1 MCFSLKLTNIDK
13 NILEVWNVF
22 FKGFGRLN
30 YEMKLHIVEN
40 IFASNKRLNQNILLS
55 RNVFYRLSIEIMTP

>member
-1 MCFSLKLTNIDK
+1 MCFSLKLTHVYINN

-30 YEMKLHIVEN
+30 YEMKLHIVDN
-40 IFASNKRLNQNILLS
+40 ICASNKRFNQNILYT
-55 RNVFYRLSIEIMTP
+55 NVFFIEF